1 MVSAKNVATLNAA
14 TTIARV
20 VSVTTVVL
28 SLALHAEKTVISAV
42 NAAIS
47 NLVTTSL
54 SEETTETAKTSIAM
68 TAAKDAAM
76 NHAADSIVLKVVS
89 NVVLAKKEASLDLH
103 AVATSANVAKTKV
116 MQ

>member
-1 MVSAKNVATLNAA
+1 MVNAKNVATLNAA
-14 TTIARV
+14 TTTARV

-54 SEETTETAKTSIAM
+54 NEETTETAKTSIAM
-68 TAAKDAAM
+68 TAVKDAVM
-76 NHAADSIVLKVVS
+76 NHAADSTILKVVS
-89 NVVLAKKEASLDLH
+89 NVVLARKEASLVLH
-103 AVATSANVAKTKV
+103 AVATSASVAKTKV